1 LLLAQSPCYTIQP
14 LAYAAKPAKEQQSV
28 DKLRHRKLLLVEDD
42 PMSAQA
48 LITWAQDL
56 GLVADHHSQPY
67 TVMTAEKPD
76 VIVCDIRLASSK
88 DGIEWLSEWLEY
100 WPDARGLLIS
110 GELAAETH
118 ERAEQ
123 EGLLLLSKPVDPD
136 VLLQT
141 FMGLLR

>member
-1 LLLAQSPCYTIQP
+1 
-14 LAYAAKPAKEQQSV
+14 
-28 DKLRHRKLLLVEDD
+28 
-42 PMSAQA
+42 
-48 LITWAQDL
+48 
-56 GLVADHHSQPY
+56 
-67 TVMTAEKPD
+67 MTAEKPD